1 MLLRKEIHTL
11 KYLSAPL
18 ETCQWNIW
26 GSLLVIRVLKSLNG
40 PKWKKI
46 SKKTWGLSK
55 KIPQSWWETN
65 LNQQKSIQHSFIYVI
80 CVFCAFHSSKKM
92 DIYIY
97 KRLLWQGEKKIQKL
111 LSSWMRNC
119 LYTQKSGW
127 FGNSWSKMHEY

>member
-1 MLLRKEIHTL
+1 
-11 KYLSAPL
+11 
-18 ETCQWNIW
+18 
-26 GSLLVIRVLKSLNG
+26 VIRVLKSLNG

-97 KRLLWQGEKKIQKL
+97 IKDFCGKEKKKYK
-111 LSSWMRNC
+111 NC
-119 LYTQKSGW
+119 YLVG
-127 FGNSWSKMHEY
+127 